1 MRPAESIKLTPVAQI
16 AKTYNSTGEVLM
28 RISSPEFEERFPVK
42 EPVFICFEGLP
53 VPFFIDT
60 ANRRAG
66 NAWVVKFTT
75 VRDSAHAQELVGLTV
90 FTEAANE
97 EDAAQ
102 IKENI
107 SANAETGSSPLPL
120 GAYLKGWTILD
131 ESGNIRGT
139 VCGFYDIPG
148 NPCLEVAPTE
158 VQAEASF
165 KPSDTQLIPIHQD
178 LIVKVEAA
186 KKTITLKIPDGL
198 LN

>member
-28 RISSPEFEERFPVK
+28 RISSPDFEERFPVK
-42 EPVFICFEGLP
+42 EPVFIYFEGLP
-53 VPFFIDT
+53 VPFFIDA
-60 ANRRAG
+60 ANQRAG
-66 NAWVVKFTT
+66 NAWIVKFAT
-75 VRDSAHAQELVGLTV
+75 VRDGAHAQELVGLTV
-90 FTEAANE
+90 YTESASE
-97 EDAAQ
+97 EGAKSD
-102 IKENI
+102 
-107 SANAETGSSPLPL
+107 SSHLPL
-120 GAYLKGWTILD
+120 GAYLNGWTILD

-148 NPCLEVAPTE
+148 NPCLEVAPA
-158 VQAEASF
+158 VQAEASS
-165 KPSDTQLIPIHQD
+165 KPADTQLIPIHQD